1 MDLRVLFL
9 LFIIY
14 SFLGWLLEII
24 IVSIQSKRLVDRGF
38 LIGPVCPIYGC
49 GALLMTFLLEK
60 YFNDFLA
67 LFVFAT
73 IIGAVLEYFVS
84 YLMEKIFKTRWWD
97 YSNYKLNING
107 RISLTSS
114 ILFGLLGVLVIHVLN
129 QFFIG
134 ILEMIPNIILLILSI
149 VICIVFLTDIIVSF
163 NVISKIKKIDLS
175 DAKDTT
181 EEITAKV
188 KEVLKSRSKLS
199 KRLVMAFPN
208 LRVKL
213 PIDFSKIKIKKN

>member
-1 MDLRVLFL
+1 MDLKVLFL

-14 SFLGWLLEII
+14 SFLGWLMEII
-24 IVSIQSKRLVDRGF
+24 IVSIQSKRPVDRGF

-60 YFNDFLA
+60 YFNDLLV

-97 YSNYKLNING
+97 YSKHKFNING

-114 ILFGLLGVLVIHVLN
+114 LLFGILGVIVIHIFN
-129 QFFIG
+129 PFFIG
-134 ILEMIPNIILLILSI
+134 ILTMIPNLVLLILSI
-149 VICIVFLTDIIVSF
+149 IIGIIFITDIIVSF

-175 DAKDTT
+175 DARDTT
-181 EEITAKV
+181 EEISARV
-188 KEVLKSRSKLS
+188 KEILRNRSKLS

-208 LRVKL
+208 LKVKF
-213 PIDFSKIKIKKN
+213 PIDLSKIKIKKN

>member
-1 MDLRVLFL
+1 MDLKVLFL

-14 SFLGWLLEII
+14 SFLGWLMEII
-24 IVSIQSKRLVDRGF
+24 IVSIQSKRPVDRGF

-60 YFNDFLA
+60 YFGDLLV

-97 YSNYKLNING
+97 YSKHKFNING

-114 ILFGLLGVLVIHVLN
+114 LLFGILGVIVIHIFN
-129 QFFIG
+129 PFFIS
-134 ILEMIPNIILLILSI
+134 ILTMIPNLVLLILSI
-149 VICIVFLTDIIVSF
+149 IIGIIFITDIIVSF

-175 DAKDTT
+175 DAGDTT
-181 EEITAKV
+181 VEISARV
-188 KEVLKSRSKLS
+188 KEVLRNRSKLS

-208 LRVKL
+208 LKVKF
-213 PIDFSKIKIKKN
+213 PIDLSKIENEKN